1 MLRIL
6 ITPQAQLDLE
16 EIFQYTLKTWGINQ
30 AEKYQDDLHNG
41 MVQVAIDPKMG
52 SDYDYQ
58 IGTYKKIQC
67 NRHLIFYRVES
78 QSCIIVRVLHERM
91 DLISHLK

>member
-41 MVQVAIDPKMG
+41 MVQVSIDPKMG

-67 NRHLIFYRVES
+67 NRHLIF
-78 QSCIIVRVLHERM
+78 
-91 DLISHLK
+91 